1 MKKEKLKEIGR
12 FVILWGIGLSIAL
25 FLNSCTPT
33 ECYYEPATCWDAY
46 YQEYYNCNVE
56 VCYY

>member
-12 FVILWGIGLSIAL
+12 FVILWAIGLSIAL

-33 ECYYEPATCWDAY
+33 QYEYCETVDVYDYYGYVTTEQHCYY
-46 YQEYYNCNVE
+46 
-56 VCYY
+56 